1 MDQHIQKDTLALKD
15 LVKKA
20 KDLDSATTQI
30 KKTQEAMSDE
40 RTKIHDLLEELITKM
55 NKEKSEREKKA

>member
-1 MDQHIQKDTLALKD
+1 M
-15 LVKKA
+15 
-20 KDLDSATTQI
+20 DSATTQI